1 MSTSS
6 SRFGND
12 SLQIVDLSLRTAE
25 STKSLLGQLSRSL
38 VLAVSQQ
45 FDNTALIRSQ
55 ASDFLDDLANES
67 SALAKQALS
76 AGDAWLGGDGCDLL

>member
-1 MSTSS
+1 VHFLDPGRCAVES
-6 SRFGND
+6 
-12 SLQIVDLSLRTAE
+12 VDGRTY
-25 STKSLLGQLSRSL
+25 SLLGQLSRSL

-55 ASDFLDDLANES
+55 ASDFLDDLADES